1 MKELREMMTCLTH
14 SIIIE
19 PESGRGEQIVDVR
32 GNFVHIRPV
41 LEGTGLFLQKSMYEC
56 RGGLQYKY
64 WHIKQ

>member
-19 PESGRGEQIVDVR
+19 PEAGRGEQIVDVR

-41 LEGTGLFLQKSMYEC
+41 LEGTGLFLQKSMYEY
-56 RGGLQYKY
+56 RAA
-64 WHIKQ
+64 I